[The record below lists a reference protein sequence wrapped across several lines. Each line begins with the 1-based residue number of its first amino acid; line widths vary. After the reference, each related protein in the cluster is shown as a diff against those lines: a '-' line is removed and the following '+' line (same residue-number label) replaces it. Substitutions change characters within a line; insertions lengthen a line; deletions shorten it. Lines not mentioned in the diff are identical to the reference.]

1 MMNFLFICYHNNV
14 KGPQNGRE
22 HEWYWFYITKL
33 QKCEKVSHRLARESQ
48 KHAVLCNLKGIRQ
61 SLWISMVET
70 SAADIPPPSSPT
82 PHWQPEANLN
92 AVPMQISVIV
102 MRQICRG
109 KGHFPPPMS
118 P

>member
-1 MMNFLFICYHNNV
+1 M
-14 KGPQNGRE
+14 E
-22 HEWYWFYITKL
+22 
-33 QKCEKVSHRLARESQ
+33 
-48 KHAVLCNLKGIRQ
+48 
-61 SLWISMVET
+61 ET
-70 SAADIPPPSSPT
+70 GAADIPPPSSPT

>member
-1 MMNFLFICYHNNV
+1 
-14 KGPQNGRE
+14 
-22 HEWYWFYITKL
+22 
-33 QKCEKVSHRLARESQ
+33 
-48 KHAVLCNLKGIRQ
+48 
-61 SLWISMVET
+61 MVET
-70 SAADIPPPSSPT
+70 RAADIPPPSSAT